1 MLDPNR
7 TEDLNSISKSREITQ
22 EIMNFGVSQNEI
34 LKIIELLSLELEDIT
49 LMKEISK
56 ILKPEQEEKKVLIER

>member
-7 TEDLNSISKSREITQ
+7 TEDLNSIRKSREITQ

>member
-7 TEDLNSISKSREITQ
+7 AEDLNSISKSREITQ
-22 EIMNFGVSQNEI
+22 EILNFGVSQNEI
-34 LKIIELLSLELEDIT
+34 IKIIELLSLELEDVFI
-49 LMKEISK
+49 MKEISK